1 MKTPYGLS
9 ADCSSCH
16 LRPAAFFCA
25 LSLESVKDLDQIR
38 HPAVFPAE
46 AAIFVEGQAAR
57 GVFLLCHGQVKLSI
71 TSREGRTLILRIAK
85 PGEVLGLHAVVTG
98 KPYTVAAETMQA
110 SKLAFVHAQDFL
122 SFLKAH
128 GDACLQAAQHISRE
142 CQDAYNVVRSIGLS
156 RSVHARVAKFLL
168 ESVMNRTATNGEERS
183 PLGLTHEDI
192 AQLTGTTRETVTR
205 ILSEFKRKNIV
216 ELKGSNLTIHNK
228 AVLERL
234 ATADA

>member
-1 MKTPYGLS
+1 MKALYGLS

-16 LRPAAFFCA
+16 LRPSTFFCA
-25 LSLESVKDLDQIR
+25 LSQESLKVLNQIK
-38 HPAVFPAE
+38 HAAVFPAG

-71 TSREGRTLILRIAK
+71 TSREGKTFILRIAK

-98 KPYTVAAETMQA
+98 KPYTVVAETMQA

-122 SFLKAH
+122 TFLKTH
-128 GDACLQAAQHISRE
+128 GEACLQAAQHVSRE

-168 ESVMNRTATNGEERS
+168 ESVIDRAATNGEERS
-183 PLGLTHEDI
+183 PLGLTHQDI
-192 AQLTGTTRETVTR
+192 AELTGTTRETVTR
-205 ILSEFKRKNIV
+205 ILSELKKHEVV
-216 ELKGSNLTIHNK
+216 ELKGSILTIHNK
-228 AVLERL
+228 AALERL
-234 ATADA
+234 VTAA